1 MIIKERNQSISH
13 QILRSLDA
21 RMELASHEKIQLE
34 AQVKGFDGEKKFDD
48 CFKEVESSGLVIH
61 DLMLSTR
68 DTTYQ
73 IDSLYITDNE
83 VTIYEIKNY
92 TGHYIY
98 KNGSIYSDT
107 GFILQDPVAQVNRK
121 QSYLHN
127 LLLSLGYSI
136 KITSYVVF
144 INFNFYIYLLPKTTQ
159 IVFAGQLKHHLSVL
173 ENSYKPPSSKAK
185 TIADK
190 LLNQQLKNY
199 RPANLPTYT
208 FDQLKKGLYCHTCNS
223 WNCKISKQYLICSD
237 CQFTETISSAVKRTL
252 DEYKLLFPKQRLT
265 LKIAKNWCG
274 KSLSD
279 SRIRRVLSTNYTLKH
294 AGRSS
299 HYI

>member
-1 MIIKERNQSISH
+1 MFIKERNQSISH
-13 QILRSLDA
+13 QVLRSLDA
-21 RMELASHEKIQLE
+21 RMALSPYEKVQLNS
-34 AQVKGFDGEKKFDD
+34 QVKGFDGEKKFDD
-48 CFKEVESSGLVIH
+48 CFKEVELSGLVIC

-73 IDSLYITDNE
+73 IDTLYITDNE

-98 KNGSIYSDT
+98 KDGLIYSDN
-107 GFILQDPVAQVNRK
+107 GFVLQDPVAQVKRK

-159 IVFAGQLKHHLSVL
+159 IVFAGQLKNHLSVL
-173 ENSYKPPSSKAK
+173 ENSSKSPSYKAK
-185 TIADK
+185 KLADK
-190 LLNQQLKNY
+190 LLNQHLRNY
-199 RPANLPTYT
+199 RPDNFPNYT
-208 FDQLKKGLYCHTCNS
+208 FDQLKKGIYCHACNR
-223 WNCKISKQYLICSD
+223 WDCTISKQYLICSD

-252 DEYKLLFPKQRLT
+252 DEYKLLFPTQKLT
-265 LKIAKNWCG
+265 LKTAKDWCG
-274 KSLSD
+274 KGLSD
-279 SRIRRVLSTNYTLKH
+279 SRIRRVLSANYTLKH